1 MEPTRPLAKRR
12 LEQAIDRILV
22 GPASKRSAP
31 AVANLRRILAL
42 IGQEK
47 RFLLFLFLREQT
59 HFLTDYEIAFAI
71 KDQRSNV
78 VRNLHA
84 FVAEG
89 LVTPRRDPDTKI
101 PSFRMDARVLEELSD
116 LFRPPNSKS
125 FDTAAEHEL
134 SIDEV
139 CR

>member
-12 LEQAIDRILV
+12 LEQAIERSLV
-22 GPASKRSAP
+22 GPAPKRSAP
-31 AVANLRRILAL
+31 AVAKLRRVLAL
-42 IGQEK
+42 ISQEK

-59 HFLTDYEIAFAI
+59 EFLTDYEIAFAI

-84 FVAEG
+84 FVTEG

-101 PSFRMDARVLEELSD
+101 PSFRMDARLLEDLSD
-116 LFRPPNSKS
+116 LFHPSSSN
-125 FDTAAEHEL
+125 DTATQHEL
-134 SIDEV
+134 SIDRV
-139 CR
+139 VR

>member
-12 LEQAIDRILV
+12 LEQAIERVLM
-22 GPASKRSAP
+22 GFPPERSAR
-31 AVANLRRILAL
+31 AVANLRRVLAL
-42 IGQEK
+42 ISQEK

-59 HFLTDYEIAFAI
+59 RFLTDYEIASAI

-101 PSFRMDARVLEELSD
+101 PSFRMDPRVLYQ
-116 LFRPPNSKS
+116 RPS
-125 FDTAAEHEL
+125 FLTD
-134 SIDEV
+134 V
-139 CR
+139 